1 MFTKTIMIC
10 VAVSTAMLA
19 AQATHAAEPLV
30 YYSFDDYDAVIPD
43 ESGHGYDGT
52 LNGGVDFNDA
62 GYSGGCFQF
71 NGSDSYV
78 QLERPIQDDF
88 TIMAWI
94 KADVPGRGGSQAY
107 EGSGLFWSDVGGV
120 ANDFVV
126 AVLGT
131 KLSFFNGNPD
141 ISVNSRA
148 DVVTGEWMHI
158 AAVRDTTA
166 RTISVYIDGKLDN
179 TVAHSNTGPLDA
191 QAVLAIGGNTL
202 DGRYYTGLMDE
213 VKIYDSVQSAA
224 DIRAMAPPKLKARL
238 PSPADGTIGLGVPL
252 FQWSKGETAVLHDVY
267 LGTTPE
273 LTAADLQVSHTS
285 AMLYYHTGLLTPGG
299 TYYWR
304 IDEVE
309 ADGVTTHT
317 GDVWTFVTQALT
329 AYHPNPADRANDAAP
344 APTLTWMPGQ
354 GAVKHHLYF
363 SDSLDAVTQ
372 GTAEAD
378 QGELGL
384 TEATFAP
391 GDLDSLSPYYWRV
404 DEVLFGGGVTVGPVW
419 TFVTYLPVDDFEGYN
434 DDADTGTRIY
444 ETWLDGWVN
453 NNGAQVGYTNPPFAE
468 QKIVHGGMQSMPL
481 DYNNIDE
488 PFYSEAEREFSPVQD
503 WTAGGADTLVLYV
516 RGRARN
522 APAPLYLTLEDG
534 SGQTATV
541 VHPDAGVTT
550 TSGWT
555 RWRIPLG
562 DFPGV
567 HSAQVGKI
575 RIGLGD
581 RQNPA
586 AGGTGRLFIDDIYLT
601 AP

>member
-52 LNGGVDFNDA
+52 LSGGVDFSDA

-78 QLERPIQDDF
+78 QLERPIQDSF
-88 TIMAWI
+88 TITAWI
-94 KADVPGRGGSQAY
+94 KADVPGRGGNQAY

-179 TVAHSNTGPLDA
+179 TVTHSNTGPLDA
-191 QAVLAIGGNTL
+191 QAVLAIGANTL

-213 VKIYDSVQSAA
+213 VKIYDSVLSAA

-238 PSPADGTIGLGVPL
+238 PSPADGTIGVGVPL

-273 LTAADLQVSHTS
+273 LTAADLKVSRTPM
-285 AMLYYHTGLLTPGG
+285 MLYYHTGVLTPGAP
-299 TYYWR
+299 YYWR
-304 IDEVE
+304 VDEIE

-329 AYHPNPADRANDAAP
+329 AYYPGPADGANDAAP

-363 SDSLDAVTQ
+363 GDNLEAVTQ
-372 GTAEAD
+372 GTVEAD
-378 QGELGL
+378 QGELAL
-384 TEATFAP
+384 AEATFAP
-391 GDLDSLSPYYWRV
+391 GDLDGLSAYYWRV
-404 DEVLFGGGVTVGPVW
+404 DEVLLGGLVEAGPVW
-419 TFVTYLPVDDFEGYN
+419 TFVTYLPVDDFESYN
-434 DDADTGTRIY
+434 DDEGTGTRIY

-453 NNGAQVGYTNPPFAE
+453 NNGAQVGYIDSPFAE
-468 QKIVHGGMQSMPL
+468 QKTVHGGLQSMPL
-481 DYNNIDE
+481 DYNNVDE

-503 WTAGGADTLVLYV
+503 WTAGGADTLVLHV
-516 RGRARN
+516 RGRSRN
-522 APAPLYLTLEDG
+522 APAPLYITLEDS

-541 VHPDAGVTT
+541 AHPDPAAVTT
-550 TSGWT
+550 PGWT
-555 RWRIPLG
+555 RWRISLG
-562 DFPGV
+562 DFAGV
-567 HSAQVGKI
+567 NPARVAKM

-581 RQNPA
+581 RRSPT
-586 AGGTGRLFIDDIYLT
+586 AGGAGRLFIDDIYVT
-601 AP
+601 RP